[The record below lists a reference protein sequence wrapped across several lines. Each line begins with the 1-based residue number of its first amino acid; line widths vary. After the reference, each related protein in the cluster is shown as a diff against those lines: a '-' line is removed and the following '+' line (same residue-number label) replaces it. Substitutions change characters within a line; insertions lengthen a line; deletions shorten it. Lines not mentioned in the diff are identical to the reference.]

1 VAPRGAHVV
10 PAARDG
16 ERGARGWTPGT
27 FPRAVAALFAWVG
40 KNGYSSNDPTGEVY
54 HFVRELDHQDL
65 GPGSLVIEGLRCG
78 SRSKGSRA
86 EVLDCGVAGASSHLG
101 RGQDRLILRVP
112 CPRTSSAAHPALTPP
127 RGGLR
132 LPARDAPIEGAT
144 LP

>member
-1 VAPRGAHVV
+1 VEEDISTETAVSVELRSATPGDVYGVAPRGAHVV

-40 KNGYSSNDPTGEVY
+40 KNGYSSNDPTGEVH

-112 CPRTSSAAHPALTPP
+112 
-127 RGGLR
+127 
-132 LPARDAPIEGAT
+132 LPKD
-144 LP
+144 